1 MTTFTLP
8 LNSRDD
14 MARLLLNMIRPL
26 KPFYSEGSA
35 WLQIGSTAA
44 HYGEKA
50 ARMEGFARIL
60 WGLGPLWAGD
70 NRGLSKGHQE
80 EIEWWKQ
87 LYLKGLIHGTDPN
100 HMEYWGELAD
110 YDQKMVEMAALAV
123 SLGLCREDLWDPLT
137 EIQKEHLYRWLD
149 QINDKQVHSNNW
161 RFFRI
166 LVNMTFRLLDLAW
179 NRKNMDK
186 DIELIESCYMGAGWY
201 FDGTPDQI
209 DYYIP
214 FAIHF
219 YGLIYGTLMAGPEPE
234 YSDLLK
240 ERTRQFGQDF
250 VYWFGND
257 GGEVPFGRSLTYRF
271 AHTAFWGAAALAEV
285 ECVDYGV
292 MKNLVL
298 SNLELWLSRPI
309 FDLAGIL
316 SIGYGYPNLLMS
328 ERYNAPGSPYWAL
341 KTFIV
346 LALPAAHPFWT
357 SERKLF
363 PFDPVKYLENS
374 RMVITHDKNNHVL
387 LFPAAQHGKVFGN
400 SPSKYEKFVYS
411 NRFGFSV
418 SRGPELDAGAFDNAL
433 AVSVAGAD
441 DYRMRNGVDSYQID
455 ARKIIT
461 EYCIGSHVKIVST
474 IIPGMP
480 WHVRIHEI
488 ETQIGIDVA
497 DGGFTIGLE
506 QPGGVVSGALS
517 GKATED
523 QLRLT
528 EHSAFA
534 VLPWG
539 VSGIESMTGG
549 TAELVRS
556 FPNTNLFVNLGLIPT
571 VKQRL
576 KPGKHIMVSLVYGEP
591 AADSQKELYQ
601 KPKLEIRKDGVAV
614 MEEQDT
620 IEVLFQGSEIV

>member
-1 MTTFTLP
+1 MTAFTLP
-8 LNSRDD
+8 INNRDD
-14 MARLLLNMIRPL
+14 MARLLLDMIRPL

-35 WLQIGSTAA
+35 WLQVGNTAA

-70 NRGLSKGHQE
+70 NQGLSKAHQE

-87 LYLKGLIHGTDPN
+87 HYLDGLIHGTDPN
-100 HMEYWGELAD
+100 HMEYWGEVSD

-123 SLGLCREDLWDPLT
+123 SLGLCRKDLWDPLT
-137 EIQKEHLYRWLD
+137 KIQKEHLYRWLD
-149 QINDKQVHSNNW
+149 QINDQQVHPNNW

-179 NRKNMDK
+179 NRENMDK
-186 DIELIESCYMGAGWY
+186 DIELIESCYMGDGWY
-201 FDGTPDQI
+201 FDGTPNQV

-219 YGLIYGTLMAGPEPE
+219 YGLIYGKLMAGPDPE
-234 YSDLLK
+234 YTNLLK
-240 ERTRQFGQDF
+240 ERSRQFGRDF

-257 GGEVPFGRSLTYRF
+257 GNEVPFGRSLTYRF
-271 AHTAFWGAAALAEV
+271 AHTAFWGAAAFAEV
-285 ECVDYGV
+285 ESVDYGV

-298 SNLELWLSRPI
+298 SNLERWLSRPI
-309 FDLAGIL
+309 FDPAGIL

-328 ERYNAPGSPYWAL
+328 ERYNAPGSPYWAF
-341 KTFIV
+341 KAFIV
-346 LALPAAHPFWT
+346 LALPATHPFWT
-357 SERKLF
+357 RERRLF
-363 PFDPVKYLENS
+363 PFEPVKYLEHP
-374 RMVITHDKNNHVL
+374 RMVITHAESAENDHVL
-387 LFPAAQHGKVFGN
+387 MFPAAQHGKVFGN

-418 SRGPELDAGAFDNAL
+418 SRGFELDAGAFDNVL
-433 AVSVAGAD
+433 AVSVAEAN
-441 DYRMRNGVDSYQID
+441 DYRMRNGVDRYLMNARQIMTEYHIGSQV
-455 ARKIIT
+455 KII
-461 EYCIGSHVKIVST
+461 ST

-488 ETQIGIDVA
+488 ETQIAIDVA

-506 QPGGVVSGALS
+506 PPGGVVSGALS

-523 QLRLT
+523 QLQLT

-539 VSGIESMTGG
+539 VSGIESVTGG

-556 FPNTNLFVNLGLIPT
+556 FPNTNLLVNLGIIPT
-571 VKQRL
+571 VRQRL
-576 KPGKHIMVSLVYGEP
+576 EPGEHVMVTLVCGEP
-591 AADSQKELYQ
+591 AAKSREELCQ
-601 KPKLEIRKDGVAV
+601 KPEVEIREDGMV
-614 MEEQDT
+614 
-620 IEVLFQGSEIV
+620 VLNGQAQAAMPEK